1 MNWTADSTGKA
12 LRLSR
17 LFQADGRTVVFTIDH
32 GKVSG
37 AVPGMEDAGGTL
49 AWALA
54 SHTDAVLL
62 NPGIFKRSVG
72 LWQRHP
78 SPGVVLALDVH
89 LTGTLPGVSS
99 GAQAYRMLSSVNE
112 AAALGA
118 DAVKIVL
125 AFGRKDLEVHAE
137 NMRLVAETVR
147 EADVIGM
154 PVIFEP
160 TLWGDAVPDDKKN
173 DPAMIPHICRI
184 AVELGADV
192 IKTPYA
198 PGVFADLCRQ
208 LPVPVTVMGGAKTNS
223 TDDLYALA
231 QGIVDEGVA
240 GLIVG
245 RNVWQHEDSVTVW
258 KQLNRIFHPD
268 MDIA

>member
-1 MNWTADSTGKA
+1 M
-12 LRLSR
+12 SR

-32 GKVSG
+32 GKVGG
-37 AVPGMEDAGGTL
+37 AMKGMEDAGATL
-49 AWALA
+49 GWALK

-62 NPGIFKRSVG
+62 NPGILKRTVG

-78 SPGVVLALDVH
+78 SPGVVLALDIHV
-89 LTGTLPGVSS
+89 TGTLPGVSS
-99 GAQAYRMLSSVNE
+99 GSQTYRMLSTVDE

-137 NMRLVAETVR
+137 NLRLAAEVVR
-147 EADVIGM
+147 EADIIGM

-160 TLWGDAVPDDKKN
+160 TLWGDAVPADKKN
-173 DPAMIPHICRI
+173 NPDVIPHICRI
-184 AVELGADV
+184 AVELGADA

-198 PGVFADLCRQ
+198 EGVFADLCKQ

-223 TDDLYALA
+223 TEELYALA
-231 QGIVDEGVA
+231 QRIVDEGVA

-245 RNVWQHEDSVTVW
+245 RNVWQHDDPETVW
-258 KQLNRIFHPD
+258 RRLNRIFHPYLPKD
-268 MDIA
+268 